1 MAAAQQNDDMLRE
14 LLRGIVGACPDVEEN
29 PDVRDYDFLQPH
41 RFTPEHLERLDEFGQ
56 LAARMMTASLKK
68 LLGPAT
74 EIKFLALAEEYAQ
87 RQDAASPCFRIPITV
102 AERVVAWL
110 ELPSPTALA
119 WITQLLG
126 GIVDDSIN
134 QPRSLSSLESDL
146 LVDISTK
153 VLAAIDGASQES
165 AGPAMELRPSVESL
179 PVEVEIDEE
188 VVEFCRLTFQPV
200 NPEAELSFALVVFSD
215 VVEPIAGLARPEPLA
230 PAETQADMREH
241 IERVTVSVKA
251 RLDEVD
257 LMLQDIALLSQGD
270 VLMLGLRVGEPIDVI
285 TSGKKIMKGLPVQNT
300 GRYGVQIQT
309 MGDDI

>member
-29 PDVRDYDFLQPH
+29 PDVRDYDFSQPH
-41 RFTPEHLERLDEFGQ
+41 RFTPEHRERLDEFGQ
-56 LAARMMTASLKK
+56 LAARTMTASLKK
-68 LLGPAT
+68 MLGSGT
-74 EIKFLALAEEYAQ
+74 KIKFIGLCEEYAK
-87 RQDAASPCFRIPITV
+87 RQDTAGQCFRIPVTV

-188 VVEFCRLTFQPV
+188 LIEFCRLTFQPV
-200 NPEAELSFALVVFSD
+200 NSEAELSFALVVFSD
-215 VVEPIAGLARPEPLA
+215 IVEPVAGLVRPEQLP
-230 PAETQADMREH
+230 PAETQADMQEH
-241 IERVTVSVKA
+241 IEKVTVSVKA
-251 RLDEVD
+251 QLDEVD
-257 LMLQDIALLSQGD
+257 LILQDIALLSQGD

>member
-285 TSGKKIMKGLPVQNT
+285 ISGKKIMKGLPVQNT

>member
-165 AGPAMELRPSVESL
+165 AGPAMELRPSLEAL
-179 PVEVEIDEE
+179 PGEGEIDGE

-285 TSGKKIMKGLPVQNT
+285 ISGKKIMKGLPVQNT